1 MILPNCRPA
10 YLTPIKIQG
19 STNLSVNWGDI
30 IYDASE
36 QKHTVS
42 EQRITGIASP
52 ITISFNWIRGQNNYL
67 FYRVSPTP
75 LLEGLTLYNIKST
88 DPNAPAGLTFD
99 PFNDDIDGN
108 PQYRLPCD
116 MTHGFT
122 AAGAYS
128 SDDCDTVVVNNN
140 DYVAFVYFAYES
152 LFASYPISS
161 TVSIGNVSNGDVVLD
176 GFTGTAD
183 T

>member
-1 MILPNCRPA
+1 
-10 YLTPIKIQG
+10 
-19 STNLSVNWGDI
+19 
-30 IYDASE
+30 
-36 QKHTVS
+36 
-42 EQRITGIASP
+42 
-52 ITISFNWIRGQNNYL
+52 
-67 FYRVSPTP
+67 
-75 LLEGLTLYNIKST
+75 
-88 DPNAPAGLTFD
+88 
-99 PFNDDIDGN
+99 
-108 PQYRLPCD
+108 

>member
-19 STNLSVNWGDI
+19 STSLSVNWGDI
-30 IYDASE
+30 IYNATE

-52 ITISFNWIRGQNNYL
+52 ITISFTWVRGTNNYL

-75 LLEGLTLYNIKST
+75 LPEGLTLYNIK
-88 DPNAPAGLTFD
+88 AVGLGVPAGLTFD
-99 PFNDDIDGN
+99 PFNEDIDGN
-108 PQYRLPCD
+108 PQYRDPCD

-122 AAGAYS
+122 AAGAFS

-140 DYVAFVYFAYES
+140 DYVAFVYFAWS
-152 LFASYPISS
+152 SPFGGYPISNEF
-161 TVSIGNVSNGDVVLD
+161 TIGNQSNAGVVLD